1 MEKEKFLSILREMRI
16 VCNEVN
22 EETKKLEPENKVR
35 YEVLQF
41 SDLARK
47 WDSVYN
53 IADFYNHNW
62 LGNVDFMHIPD
73 FSQTLENCK
82 NYPIIIAREEGK
94 DEILG
99 ISTIKYDENNKS
111 NIDPYFPEEDA
122 KYFSVTGILTKRNN
136 VHRGIGKKI
145 YEIAIRGAHNYEKY
159 YPGTRIMCVIDCRN
173 RQSLRALSSA
183 VENIN
188 SKGYVGE
195 GKELPA
201 HILGYYELRDKEK
214 NKLLE
219 APTLVMEVGLD
230 EQEKEENQNNETI
243 DYVHREGEE
252 LFDSLLSTLKTK
264 FGKYGIN
271 SPIIQEDTEC
281 GMVYFYSLEDRENCR
296 LQGIKINSNG
306 TEKGNDRVPRD
317 DNDVRTFIGPIPSI
331 SIEEER

>member
-1 MEKEKFLSILREMRI
+1 MEKEKFLSILREMRL

-22 EETKKLEPENKVR
+22 EESKRLNPENKVK

-41 SDLARK
+41 SDLAKK

-99 ISTIKYDENNKS
+99 ISTIKYDENKEG

-173 RQSLRALSSA
+173 RQSLRALASA

-188 SKGYVGE
+188 SNGYVGE

-201 HILGYYELRDKEK
+201 HILGYYELRDKKE

-230 EQEKEENQNNETI
+230 EKENEGKINNETI
-243 DYVHREGEE
+243 DYVHKEGEE
-252 LFDSLLSTLKTK
+252 LFDNLLSTLKGK
-264 FGKYGIN
+264 LGKYGIN
-271 SPIIQEDTEC
+271 SPVIQEDTDC

-306 TEKGNDRVPRD
+306 TEKGNDRIPRD
-317 DNDVRTFIGPIPSI
+317 DNAVRTFVGPIPPI
-331 SIEEER
+331 NIEEER